1 MTRIAIGIEYDGSA
15 YSGWQRQKHSPSVQQ
30 KVEEALSFVADE
42 PVELVCAGRTDS
54 GVHALEQVVHFDTR
68 AERSERAWLLG
79 SNCRLPRDIRLRW
92 AAPVPGDFHARFS
105 AVARSYRYLIL
116 NDRVPSAIF
125 HAQCC
130 WEHQPLDAGR
140 MQRAAQALI
149 GEHDF
154 SSFRAAGCQARS
166 PMRRVEHLEVTRDGD
181 FIRIDIKANAFL
193 HHMVRNIAG
202 SLMVIGK
209 GEQPESWLG
218 ELLSQ
223 RDRRLA
229 AMTAPAGGL
238 YFVRAFYPDGFE
250 LPQQQRLPRLF

>member
-15 YSGWQRQKHSPSVQQ
+15 YHGWQRQKHSSSVQER
-30 KVEEALSFVADE
+30 VEQALSFVADE
-42 PVELVCAGRTDS
+42 TVELVCAGRTDS
-54 GVHALEQVVHFDTR
+54 GVHALEQVVHFDTS

-92 AAPVPGDFHARFS
+92 ARPVNEDFHARFS
-105 AVARSYRYLIL
+105 AIARSYRYLIL
-116 NDRVPSAIF
+116 NASVPSAIF
-125 HAQCC
+125 HDKCC
-130 WEHQPLDAGR
+130 WEHQALDEER
-140 MQRAAQALI
+140 MHRAAQALV

-154 SSFRAAGCQARS
+154 SSFRAAGCQAKS
-166 PMRRVEHLEVTRDGD
+166 PVREVEYLRVERSGEFVH
-181 FIRIDIKANAFL
+181 IDIKANAFL

-209 GEQPESWLG
+209 GEQPEQWLG
-218 ELLSQ
+218 ELLQQ

-238 YFVRAFYPDGFE
+238 YFVQAFYPPDFD
-250 LPQQQRLPRLF
+250 LPQQPRRPRLY